1 VLPSTLSRRRGRRTP
16 WAEDRVA
23 TFPGPCQAHKVS
35 TLTAT
40 SAHSA
45 AAVWGGKQSGCTCGH
60 QVAHMSGTLLA
71 AQCHRG
77 SSFRPQPEGQQIT
90 RYSEGV
96 TKWTALTGRGGVG
109 APASQTT
116 HKHMFCV
123 MLACCLHFLSP
134 CLHIGC
140 SLRLIL
146 ALCTALSRD
155 TFAASANPFLLH
167 AYIFLRHVYIF
178 LLHACIFLFFF
189 YFFLILAIPRLRF
202 FIPC

>member
-1 VLPSTLSRRRGRRTP
+1 M
-16 WAEDRVA
+16 
-23 TFPGPCQAHKVS
+23 
-35 TLTAT
+35 LTAT

-77 SSFRPQPEGQQIT
+77 GSFRPQPEGQQIT

-96 TKWTALTGRGGVG
+96 TKWTAPTGRGGVG

-116 HKHMFCV
+116 NKHMFCV
-123 MLACCLHFLSP
+123 ILARCLRFFAP

-140 SLRLIL
+140 SLRLML
-146 ALCTALSRD
+146 ALCTALERD
-155 TFAASANPFLLH
+155 TFAQSVYDTRLPDVGPCTGTGSRGSAEVAVGRGAAEHL
-167 AYIFLRHVYIF
+167 V
-178 LLHACIFLFFF
+178 
-189 YFFLILAIPRLRF
+189 
-202 FIPC
+202 